1 MKVQIYCI
9 SGGGGRSRVTCLR
22 KWSVEPASY
31 MEIWDR
37 YPAVIF
43 TSRVSKS
50 ALFSIKSFPIDTKTH
65 KIEQSSAFYGIKVV
79 FNNRQPSL
87 TLIQAGPWTNSR
99 VVTMTTGL
107 VHVYGLWDAEYEMAD
122 TQTGIRGNRPDQG
135 AMVVLS
141 PHLLVEVVT
150 VCMTPS
156 PA

>member
-9 SGGGGRSRVTCLR
+9 SGGVGVEWHVWGNEAWNLLPIWKFEIVILRSSLR
-22 KWSVEPASY
+22 HVCPNRAL
-31 MEIWDR
+31 
-37 YPAVIF
+37 
-43 TSRVSKS
+43 S
-50 ALFSIKSFPIDTKTH
+50 ALFSIKSFPIDTKIH

-79 FNNRQPSL
+79 FKPL

-135 AMVVLS
+135 VMVVLS